1 VTKKFEESAERAA
14 ARVIDLVDSPS
25 GIISLSAAKQVLDR
39 SQGTRTSDPMRTGLQ
54 IVIYNTG
61 GDKPT
66 TVIEGDVDGGQ

>member
-1 VTKKFEESAERAA
+1 
-14 ARVIDLVDSPS
+14 
-25 GIISLSAAKQVLDR
+25 
-39 SQGTRTSDPMRTGLQ
+39 MRTGLQ